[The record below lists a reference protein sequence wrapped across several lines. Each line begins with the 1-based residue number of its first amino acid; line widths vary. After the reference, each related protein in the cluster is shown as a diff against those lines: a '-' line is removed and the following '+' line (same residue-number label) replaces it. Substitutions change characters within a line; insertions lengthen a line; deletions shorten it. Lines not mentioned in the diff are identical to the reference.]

1 MKSTRDIY
9 FDTYV
14 CPNFICDIYAVVRA
28 NTCYVT
34 GLMPVTNVNF

>member
-14 CPNFICDIYAVVRA
+14 CPNFIYNIYAVVCA
-28 NTCYVT
+28 NM
-34 GLMPVTNVNF
+34 LRNWPDAPNIR